1 MTDITKLIQVLTVN
15 HKEQMEEQ
23 DRHHQEQMN
32 EQDRHH
38 REQMAGQTRQ
48 SREQE
53 KKHAEQ
59 MAVLIN
65 QDKVRDA
72 EMKHLIEAAC
82 DGAKGSSTT
91 VSSFEPF
98 DLNSEL

>member
-1 MTDITKLIQVLTVN
+1 MADITKLIQVLTVN

-38 REQMAGQTRQ
+38 REQMAEQARQ

-59 MAVLIN
+59 ITVLID
-65 QDKVRDA
+65 QVKVRDT
-72 EMKHLIEAAC
+72 EMRHLIEVAR
-82 DGAKGSSTT
+82 DGAKKFYSSGQ
-91 VSSFEPF
+91 
-98 DLNSEL
+98 LRAI